1 MERSGPG
8 LALKIAIAA
17 VAGLVV
23 QDVIVVALWSRRA
36 ETAELALALAAVL
49 ALTLV
54 LAAVWGGSLAHALR
68 QLARSCYVARK
79 GDTHVLVQMPRADEI
94 GQVNE
99 EINRLVVLVR
109 DLTEVQTGLSASAAV
124 ADAVNQSA
132 PDLLRTS
139 QDALVS
145 LKELREGASAGGMI
159 LSRVAGRVEQA
170 RRVMEQVARPLGV
183 RGAPE
188 EIALRLKAL
197 ERLSHEV
204 ELLADQVV
212 DEVARPSID
221 EAALA
226 REVNGLRD
234 AARTMAEVAGHAL
247 PYLERRRLDAEA
259 AEQAVE
265 GLTVAGVEAQD
276 GVRVGELMER
286 SAASGMSA
294 ATRLASSL
302 RRIGVV
308 LEVYAD
314 RRRLGLPGPA

>member
-8 LALKIAIAA
+8 LAFKIALAA

-23 QDVIVVALWSRRA
+23 QDVIIVALWSRRA
-36 ETAELALALAAVL
+36 DATETAIALGAVL
-49 ALTLV
+49 ALTTV
-54 LAAVWGGSLAHALR
+54 LAAVWGGSTSQALR
-68 QLARSCYVARK
+68 QLARACYVARK
-79 GDTHVLVQMPRADEI
+79 GDTNVLIQLPRADEI

-109 DLTEVQTGLSASAAV
+109 DLTAVQNGLSAGATV
-124 ADAVNQSA
+124 ADTVNHAA

-145 LKELREGASAGGMI
+145 FKELREGAAAGGMI
-159 LSRVAGRVEQA
+159 MSRVAGRVEQA
-170 RRVMEQVARPLGV
+170 RRLMEQVARPLGE
-183 RGAPE
+183 RGAPD
-188 EIALRLKAL
+188 EIALRLRAL

-204 ELLADQVV
+204 DLLADQVV
-212 DEVARPSID
+212 DEVARPTID
-221 EAALA
+221 EAVLA

-247 PYLERRRLDAEA
+247 PYLERRRMDAEA
-259 AEQAVE
+259 AQQAVE
-265 GLTVAGVEAQD
+265 GLAAAGVEAQD

-314 RRRLGLPGPA
+314 RRRLGPA